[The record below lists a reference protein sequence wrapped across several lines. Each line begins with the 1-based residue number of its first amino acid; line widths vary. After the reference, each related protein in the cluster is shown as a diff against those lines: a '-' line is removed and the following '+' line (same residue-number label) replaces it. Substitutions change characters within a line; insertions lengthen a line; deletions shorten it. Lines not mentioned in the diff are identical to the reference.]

1 MDTFFLPLSITIINV
16 IPMKTR
22 KCLTLLC
29 LIFWTITPLHAYVE
43 RDLLQ
48 QMADL
53 SQLESVLVTNQDWV
67 LYPDYTDRAGW
78 DQFLGDYKDEYI
90 KRGEKLLSYEW
101 KVVKATDYIEYE
113 RSGNRRI
120 MEDPFGSNNGAI
132 ADLLMAELAEG
143 KGRFID
149 QLINGSFQAC
159 EMTSWALS
167 AHLSAQHSKR
177 SLPDHKEH
185 VIDLTAGDLGS
196 LLSWT
201 WYFFHAEF
209 DKVNP
214 VISERLRHELQER
227 ILDTYMNEDR
237 FWWMAFDYKP
247 GTLVNNWNPW
257 CNFNVLQCFLL
268 LENDKK
274 KLAKA
279 VYRTMVSV
287 DKFINYTHSDG
298 ACEEGPSYWGHAAG
312 KMYDYLQLLYDGA
325 GGKISLF
332 DRPIIKNMGEYIA
345 RSYVG
350 NGWVVN
356 FADASAKGGGDA
368 PLVYRYG
375 KAVESDLMMQYAAY
389 LNSLSAKKTLSSGRD
404 VFRTLQSILYA
415 KEMGEREPLYQAPAY
430 TWYPETEFC
439 YMTNKTGIFFA
450 AKGGYNNE
458 SHNHNDAG
466 TFSLYLNTV
475 PVFIDAGVGTYTRQ
489 TFSDERYTIWTMQS
503 NYHNLPL
510 INGVPQSF
518 GARYKATAT
527 SFDSKRMSFTTNI
540 ATAYPE
546 EAGVDKW
553 TRSYTLNKKKGELK
567 IQDSF
572 VLREIKKPNQV
583 NFLTWG
589 KIDVSSAGT
598 VRIEVNGE
606 KVELLYDKKAFVPAV
621 ETIALDDPRLSNVW
635 GKEIYRLSLN
645 AVETAMSG
653 RYVFTIKQN
662 NK

>member
-1 MDTFFLPLSITIINV
+1 MDNLSTFVFKANNSIMRTQ
-16 IPMKTR
+16 
-22 KCLTLLC
+22 KCLTLFC
-29 LIFWTITPLHAYVE
+29 LLFGIIASANAYVE

-48 QMADL
+48 KAADIPEL
-53 SQLESVLVTNQDWV
+53 KSVLLMDRQWV
-67 LYPDYTDRAGW
+67 PYPDYTDRTAW
-78 DQFLGDYKDEYI
+78 EQFLGDYRNDYI
-90 KRGEKLLSYEW
+90 KQGEKRLGYEW

-132 ADLLMAELAEG
+132 ADLVMAELAEG

-149 QLINGSFQAC
+149 QLINGVFQSC
-159 EMTSWALS
+159 EMTSWVLS

-177 SLPDHKEH
+177 SLPDYKED

-201 WYFFHAEF
+201 YYFFHTEF

-214 VISERLRHELQER
+214 VISERLRHELQKR
-227 ILDTYMNEDR
+227 ILDTYMKEDR
-237 FWWMAFDYKP
+237 FWWMAFNYKP

-268 LENDKK
+268 LENDKE
-274 KLAKA
+274 KLAEA
-279 VYRTMVSV
+279 VHRTMVSV

-312 KMYDYLQLLYDGA
+312 KMYDYLQLLYDGT

-332 DRPIIKNMGEYIA
+332 DQPIIKNMGEYIA

-368 PLVYRYG
+368 PIIFRYG
-375 KAVESDLMMQYAAY
+375 KAVGSDVMMQYAVY
-389 LNSLSAKKTLSSGRD
+389 LNSLSTRKSLSSGRD
-404 VFRTLQSILYA
+404 MFRTLQSLLYA
-415 KEMGEREPLYQAPAY
+415 KEMGEVEPSYQSPAY

-439 YMTNKTGIFFA
+439 YMTNKAGFFLA

-466 TFSLYLNTV
+466 TFSLYSNTI

-489 TFSDERYTIWTMQS
+489 TFSNERYTIWTMQS
-503 NYHNLPL
+503 NYHNLPM

-518 GARYKATAT
+518 GSRYKATAT
-527 SFDSKRMSFTTNI
+527 SFDPKRMTFTANI

-553 TRSYTLNKKKGELK
+553 VRSYTLNKNKGEVK

-572 VLREIKKPNQV
+572 TLKELKEPNQV

-589 KIDVSSAGT
+589 KIDVSSEGI
-598 VRIEVNGE
+598 VRIDVNGE
-606 KVELLYDKKAFVPAV
+606 KVELLYDKNTFTPSV
-621 ETIALDDPRLSNVW
+621 ETVALDDPRLSNVW

-645 AVETAMSG
+645 AGKMVKSG
-653 RYVFTIKQN
+653 TYTFTIKQN

>member
-1 MDTFFLPLSITIINV
+1 MIYLSIFVKEINT

-22 KCLTLLC
+22 KYQVLFCLLL
-29 LIFWTITPLHAYVE
+29 LATTHIYAYVE
-43 RDLLQ
+43 RNLLQ
-48 QMADL
+48 QSADVSKL
-53 SQLESVLVTNQDWV
+53 KSVLLMDQQWV
-67 LYPDYTDRAGW
+67 PYPDYTDRTGW
-78 DQFLGDYKDEYI
+78 GQFLGDYKDEYI
-90 KRGEKLLSYEW
+90 KRGEKRLDYEW

-120 MEDPFGSNNGAI
+120 MEDPFGSNNTAL

-149 QLINGSFQAC
+149 QLINGVYQSC
-159 EMTSWALS
+159 EMTSWVLS

-177 SLPDHKEH
+177 SLPDYKEH
-185 VIDLTAGDLGS
+185 VIDLTSGDLGS

-201 WYFFHAEF
+201 YYFFHSEF

-227 ILDTYMNEDR
+227 ILDTYMKEDR
-237 FWWMAFDYKP
+237 FWWLAFDYKP

-257 CNFNVLQCFLL
+257 CNSNALQCFLL
-268 LENDKK
+268 LENDRET
-274 KLAKA
+274 LAKA

-312 KMYDYLQLLYDGA
+312 KMYDYLQLLYDGT

-332 DRPIIKNMGEYIA
+332 DQPMIRNMGEYIA

-368 PLVYRYG
+368 PIIFRYG
-375 KAVESDLMMQYAAY
+375 KAVGSDVMMQYAAY
-389 LNSLSAKKTLSSGRD
+389 LSSLSKQKAPSSGRD
-404 VFRTLQSILYA
+404 IFRTLQSIFYA
-415 KEMGEREPLYQAPAY
+415 KDMEQVKPVYESPAY

-439 YMTNKTGIFFA
+439 YMTNKSGLFFA

-466 TFSLYLNTV
+466 TFSLYLHTT

-489 TFSDERYTIWTMQS
+489 TFSSERYTIWTMQS
-503 NYHNLPL
+503 NYHNLPM

-518 GARYKATAT
+518 GAKYKATDV
-527 SFDSKRMSFTTNI
+527 SFNPKSSTFSANI

-546 EAGVDKW
+546 EAGVNKW
-553 TRSYTLNKKKGELK
+553 LRSYTLGKGELK
-567 IQDSF
+567 IKDTF
-572 VLREIKKPNQV
+572 TLNELKDFNRV

-589 KIDVSSAGT
+589 QVDIATPGVVA
-598 VRIEVNGE
+598 IEVNGE
-606 KVELLYDKKAFVPAV
+606 KINLQYDKNTFTPSL
-621 ETIALDDPRLSNVW
+621 ETITLDDPRLSNVW
-635 GKEIYRLSLN
+635 GKEIYRLSL
-645 AVETAMSG
+645 TAKKKALSG
-653 RYVFTIKQN
+653 TYVYTIKQN

>member
-1 MDTFFLPLSITIINV
+1 
-16 IPMKTR
+16 MKTR
-22 KCLTLLC
+22 NFWLLVCLF
-29 LIFWTITPLHAYVE
+29 FWLTTPLYAYEE
-43 RDLLQ
+43 RNLLQ
-48 QMADL
+48 QTLDREA
-53 SQLESVLVTNQDWV
+53 LEKALIPDQQWIP
-67 LYPDYTDRAGW
+67 YPHYADRAGW
-78 DQFLGDYKDEYI
+78 NTFLGDYKTDYI
-90 KRGEKLLSYEW
+90 RRGEKWLDYEW
-101 KVVKATDYIEYE
+101 KTVKATDYIEYE

-120 MEDPFGSNNGAI
+120 MEDPFGSNNNAI

-143 KGRFID
+143 KGRFTD
-149 QLINGSFQAC
+149 QLINGVYQAC

-177 SLPDHKEH
+177 SLPDYKEH

-201 WYFFHAEF
+201 YYFFHREF

-227 ILDTYMNEDR
+227 ILNTYMNEDR
-237 FWWMAFDYKP
+237 FWWMAFHYKP
-247 GTLVNNWNPW
+247 GNMVNNWNPW

-268 LENDKK
+268 LENDKAT
-274 KLAKA
+274 LAKA

-312 KMYDYLQLLYDGA
+312 KMYDYLQLLYDGT

-332 DRPIIKNMGEYIA
+332 DLPIIKNMGEYIA

-368 PLVYRYG
+368 AIIYRYG
-375 KAVESDLMMQYAAY
+375 KATGSDLMMHYAAY
-389 LNSLSAKKTLSSGRD
+389 LNNLSDKKALPSGRD
-404 VFRTLQSILYA
+404 MFRTLQSLLYA
-415 KEMGEREPLYQAPAY
+415 KEMEAADAAYQAPAY

-439 YMTNKTGIFFA
+439 YMTNKAGFFLA

-466 TFSLYLNTV
+466 TFSLYLNTT

-489 TFSDERYTIWTMQS
+489 TFSGERYTIWTMQS
-503 NYHNLPL
+503 NYHNLPV

-518 GARYKATAT
+518 GSQYKATRV
-527 SFDSKRMSFTTNI
+527 SFDPKQSIFTADI
-540 ATAYPE
+540 STAYPE
-546 EAGVDKW
+546 EAAVSAW
-553 TRSYTLNKKKGELK
+553 TRSYTLNKNKGEVK
-567 IQDSF
+567 IKDSF
-572 VLREIKKPNQV
+572 TLKELKEPNVV

-589 KIDVSSAGT
+589 KTDLSTAGI
-598 VRIEVNGE
+598 VRIEIKGE
-606 KVELLYDKKAFVPAV
+606 KVELLYDKKLFTPSV
-621 ETIALDDPRLSNVW
+621 ETITLDDPRLSNVW
-635 GKEIYRLSLN
+635 GKEIYRLSLK
-645 AVETAMSG
+645 AGKKTLSG
-653 RYVFTIKQN
+653 SYVFTIKQN
-662 NK
+662 TK

>member
-1 MDTFFLPLSITIINV
+1 MRTQ
-16 IPMKTR
+16 
-22 KCLTLLC
+22 KCLTLFC
-29 LIFWTITPLHAYVE
+29 LLFGIIASANAYVE
-43 RDLLQ
+43 RNLLQ
-48 QMADL
+48 KAADI
-53 SQLESVLVTNQDWV
+53 SALESVLLMDRQWV
-67 LYPDYTDRAGW
+67 PYPDYTDRSGW
-78 DQFLGDYKDEYI
+78 DQMLGDYKTDCI
-90 KRGEKLLSYEW
+90 KRGEKKLGYEW
-101 KVVKATDYIEYE
+101 KVVKATDYIEFE

-149 QLINGSFQAC
+149 QLINGVFHSC

-167 AHLSAQHSKR
+167 AHLGAQRSKR
-177 SLPDHKEH
+177 SLPDYKEH

-196 LLSWT
+196 LLSWVY
-201 WYFFHAEF
+201 YFFYEEF

-237 FWWMAFDYKP
+237 FWWMAFNYKP

-268 LENDKK
+268 LENDKE

-279 VYRTMVSV
+279 VHRTMVSV
-287 DKFINYTHSDG
+287 DKFINYTHADG

-312 KMYDYLQLLYDGA
+312 KMYDYLQLLSDGT
-325 GGKISLF
+325 GGKVSLF
-332 DRPIIKNMGEYIA
+332 DQPIIKNMGEYIA

-368 PLVYRYG
+368 PIIFRYG
-375 KAVESDLMMQYAAY
+375 KAVGSDVMMQYAAY
-389 LNSLSAKKTLSSGRD
+389 LNSLSKKKGLSSGRD
-404 VFRTLQSILYA
+404 IFRTLQSILYA
-415 KEMGEREPLYQAPAY
+415 KEMEQAKPVYESPAY

-439 YMTNKTGIFFA
+439 YMSNKSGLFFA

-466 TFSLYLNTV
+466 TFSLYLNST

-489 TFSDERYTIWTMQS
+489 TFSNERYTIWTMQS

-510 INGVPQSF
+510 INGVAQAY
-518 GARYKATAT
+518 GAKYKATDV
-527 SFDSKRMSFTTNI
+527 SFNPKNNTFSADI
-540 ATAYPE
+540 ATAYPA
-546 EAGVDKW
+546 EAGVKKW
-553 TRSYTLNKKKGELK
+553 VRSYTLNKGVLKIKDVFALNELK
-567 IQDSF
+567 DFNRI
-572 VLREIKKPNQV
+572 

-589 KIDVSSAGT
+589 NVDIATEGV
-598 VRIEVNGE
+598 VNIEVNGE
-606 KVELLYDKKAFVPAV
+606 KVSLQYDKNIFTPSID
-621 ETIALDDPRLSNVW
+621 TITLDDPRLSNVW
-635 GKEIYRLSLN
+635 GKEIYRLSL
-645 AVETAMSG
+645 TAKKKALSG
-653 RYVFTIKQN
+653 SYVFTIKQN

>member
-1 MDTFFLPLSITIINV
+1 MNV
-16 IPMKTR
+16 CKNV
-22 KCLTLLC
+22 TLLC
-29 LIFWTITPLHAYVE
+29 LLLLLTAPVHAYVE

-48 QMADL
+48 QAANVEK
-53 SQLESVLVTNQDWV
+53 LESVLILNQEWVT
-67 LYPDYTDRAGW
+67 YPLYTDRAGW
-78 DQFLGDYKDEYI
+78 DQFLGDYKNEYI
-90 KRGEKLLSYEW
+90 KRGEKWLDYEW

-120 MEDPFGSNNGAI
+120 MEDPFGSNNTAL

-149 QLINGSFQAC
+149 QLINGVYQSC
-159 EMTSWALS
+159 EMTSWVLS

-177 SLPDHKEH
+177 SLPDYKEH
-185 VIDLTAGDLGS
+185 VIDLTSGDLGS

-201 WYFFHAEF
+201 YYFFHAEF
-209 DKVNP
+209 DKVNS

-227 ILDTYMNEDR
+227 ILDTYMKEDR
-237 FWWMAFDYKP
+237 FWWMAFNYKP
-247 GTLVNNWNPW
+247 GALVNNWNPW
-257 CNFNVLQCFLL
+257 CNSNVLQCFLL
-268 LENDKK
+268 LENDKET
-274 KLAKA
+274 LAKA

-312 KMYDYLQLLYDGA
+312 KMYDYLQLLYDGT

-332 DRPIIKNMGEYIA
+332 DQPMIRNMGEYIA

-368 PLVYRYG
+368 PIIFRYG
-375 KAVESDLMMQYAAY
+375 KAVGSDVMMQYAAY
-389 LNSLSAKKTLSSGRD
+389 LSSLSKQKAPSSGRD
-404 VFRTLQSILYA
+404 IFRTLQSILYA
-415 KEMGEREPLYQAPAY
+415 KDMEQVKPVYESPAY

-439 YMTNKTGIFFA
+439 YMTNKSGLFFA

-466 TFSLYLNTV
+466 TFSLYLHTT

-489 TFSDERYTIWTMQS
+489 TFSSERYTIWTMQS
-503 NYHNLPL
+503 NYHNLPM

-518 GARYKATAT
+518 GAKYKATDV
-527 SFDSKRMSFTTNI
+527 SFNPKSSTFSANI
-540 ATAYPE
+540 ASAYPE
-546 EAGVDKW
+546 EAGVNKW
-553 TRSYTLNKKKGELK
+553 LRSYTLGKGELK
-567 IQDSF
+567 IKDTFTLNELKDFNS
-572 VLREIKKPNQV
+572 V

-589 KIDVSSAGT
+589 QVDIATPGVVA
-598 VRIEVNGE
+598 IEVNGE
-606 KVELLYDKKAFVPAV
+606 KVNLQYDKNSFTPSL
-621 ETIALDDPRLSNVW
+621 ETITLDDPRLSNVW
-635 GKEIYRLSLN
+635 GKEIYRLSL
-645 AVETAMSG
+645 TAKKKALSG
-653 RYVFTIKQN
+653 TYVYTIKQN